1 MNKNIWKLGKE
12 YTEQVSKLKNY
23 TKGAFCNY
31 LVIDH
36 VVLFVCLSVCLLL
49 GEIYCWPRFLY
60 DSHCGPRS
68 TIYAQAHKVITEPGV
83 LVKLKK
89 DFSVE
94 PQTFVP
100 RNPTNRNPTNRNPTN
115 RNPTNRNPTNMTL
128 CSLVLFQPSTAS
140 AEPGATLLGC

>member
-36 VVLFVCLSVCLLL
+36 VVLFVCLSVCLL
-49 GEIYCWPRFLY
+49 CMTP
-60 DSHCGPRS
+60 HCGPRS

-115 RNPTNRNPTNMTL
+115 RNPTNMTL